1 MQPYKWVLKLE
12 SICVFSVSP
21 PVQSTSA
28 VLWLIEVNRHLC
40 MFPNSL
46 EFIQNQTIMHFIL
59 LEWIQE
65 TTYGRQRRDWS
76 LVKLIRK
83 MWDVKFKIGNSLF
96 FKSYTSWP
104 KMFHLLK
111 LFMKEN
117 PLGQTLE
124 LYQLG
129 HYKGNRGTKTI
140 VSIDQMATAPR
151 HFIKRTSRRN

>member
-28 VLWLIEVNRHLC
+28 VLWLIVIDRSKTTPL
-40 MFPNSL
+40 FPNSL

-65 TTYGRQRRDWS
+65 TKYGRQRRDWS

-111 LFMKEN
+111 LLMKGN
-117 PLGQTLE
+117 PLCQTLE

-129 HYKGNRGTKTI
+129 HYNRNRGTEDNG
-140 VSIDQMATAPR
+140 VN
-151 HFIKRTSRRN
+151 TSDGNYSQALHQEN